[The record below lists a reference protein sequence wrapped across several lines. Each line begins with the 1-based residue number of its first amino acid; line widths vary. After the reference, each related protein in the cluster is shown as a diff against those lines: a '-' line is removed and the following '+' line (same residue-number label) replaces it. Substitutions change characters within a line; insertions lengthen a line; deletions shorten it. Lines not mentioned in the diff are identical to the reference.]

1 MEHALHLKMV
11 SMNDIVSAGCC
22 DINHIIETIEKLL
35 VDYKKGKIQLP
46 DKISQIFDE
55 KSQDRINCMPSTL
68 LEEKICGV
76 KWVSVFPDNPRRF
89 SLQNVSGIIILS
101 ETEHGFPIAVMDGTL
116 ITALR
121 TACMGAVGAKYLARQ
136 DSRVYGSIGAGAQ
149 AIAHFMAIKKILPN
163 IDTCYVASRT
173 PESEKRFIDRMKEK
187 YPEVR
192 FIGCN
197 SDCSQAA
204 CNSDIVVT
212 AVSCQKPLLRA
223 DAVRPGTYY
232 CHVGGW
238 EDEYEVPLKASKI
251 VCDDWHALKH
261 RGSPTLARMY
271 RKGILK
277 DTDIYANLAEIVD
290 ETKPGR
296 ENEQEITYFNS
307 IGLSFID
314 VGIAYDFYKKVSRQ
328 DQFGRD
334 WFMQEDDP
342 IQAMMRGCFE
352 FPEEKD

>member
-1 MEHALHLKMV
+1 MY
-11 SMNDIVSAGCC
+11 GRCRC
-22 DINHIIETIEKLL
+22 
-35 VDYKKGKIQLP
+35 KI
-46 DKISQIFDE
+46 FG
-55 KSQDRINCMPSTL
+55 T
-68 LEEKICGV
+68 
-76 KWVSVFPDNPRRF
+76 
-89 SLQNVSGIIILS
+89 SGQPGIW
-101 ETEHGFPIAVMDGTL
+101 FN
-116 ITALR
+116 R
-121 TACMGAVGAKYLARQ
+121 CW
-136 DSRVYGSIGAGAQ
+136 GAGNCT
-149 AIAHFMAIKKILPN
+149 FYGNKKILPN

-173 PESEKRFIDRMKEK
+173 PESEKRFIDCMKEK
-187 YPEVR
+187 HPEVR

-271 RKGILK
+271 RKGFLK

-290 ETKPGR
+290 GTKPGR

-314 VGIAYDFYKKVSRQ
+314 VGIAYDFYKKFLGMINLAAIGLCRKMIR
-328 DQFGRD
+328 FG
-334 WFMQEDDP
+334 Q
-342 IQAMMRGCFE
+342 
-352 FPEEKD
+352 

>member
-1 MEHALHLKMV
+1 
-11 SMNDIVSAGCC
+11 MNDIVSAGCC

-76 KWVSVFPDNPRRF
+76 KWVSVFPDNPHRF

-173 PESEKRFIDRMKEK
+173 PESEK
-187 YPEVR
+187 
-192 FIGCN
+192 
-197 SDCSQAA
+197 
-204 CNSDIVVT
+204 T
-212 AVSCQKPLLRA
+212 
-223 DAVRPGTYY
+223 
-232 CHVGGW
+232 
-238 EDEYEVPLKASKI
+238 
-251 VCDDWHALKH
+251 
-261 RGSPTLARMY
+261 
-271 RKGILK
+271 
-277 DTDIYANLAEIVD
+277 IY
-290 ETKPGR
+290 
-296 ENEQEITYFNS
+296 
-307 IGLSFID
+307 
-314 VGIAYDFYKKVSRQ
+314 
-328 DQFGRD
+328 
-334 WFMQEDDP
+334 
-342 IQAMMRGCFE
+342 
-352 FPEEKD
+352 